1 MFSNHR
7 ELNELQVCP
16 APVLAMA
23 TIDQAVVPAS
33 STVLL
38 QPTQCTL
45 QVCPLSVAISY
56 TIEMGHSS
64 GGRDYIITCVVS
76 TRLICKPTKQTDML

>member
-1 MFSNHR
+1 MSCKFAQHQFWQWQQSTKLH
-7 ELNELQVCP
+7 L
-16 APVLAMA
+16 
-23 TIDQAVVPAS
+23 VPAN